1 MVDVRLVDCSDP
13 PEEQPVRP
21 IPEMM
26 FAVGEEPVGVRVLTY
41 LSSGAINNIFNA
53 LEDEEVQII
62 RRSAF
67 GKILEIV
74 DKPVFSGRFARFIL
88 SRQLKT
94 KKKHEAW
101 FRFAGKPI
109 RFSLREFA
117 IVTGL
122 PCGKFP
128 MKSKMKLKETIS
140 EKPYWPSLFGKAE
153 VATVASMIKLLTRR
167 SVADRAVRIKYA
179 CLAILSSVLLPT
191 NMKMKICREHAEAI
205 EDLDEFFS
213 YPWGR
218 LAFDMLMG
226 IIKERDEV
234 ALSQNT
240 IAVKGFAPALQL
252 VMVEAV
258 PSLTEVVQEMCSD
271 SEGDSNEEHDGM
283 SEKPNRKTLSP
294 GHARNVDK
302 ETDLRNLHRLYI
314 LVFVR
319 SIIDEDPLRPI
330 DESNLVWFDEEDDE
344 KVNNMVYLI
353 NTNFQF
359 TKSMFVGGLSKLDV
373 DRMRET
379 DNLTSKA
386 KKSKKLPVLTP
397 SNDPGYIASL
407 VIEKMKPEFQTMDG
421 NIMQA
426 CRRVDSIEGSLVGLV
441 HSVFGKLKE
450 EMLESVR
457 HLITA
462 LTKEEGAAPATIPHN
477 LTNTAVRQNGIVPDS
492 NSSPVI
498 EANDQTIRN
507 ILGNLSSYSTPPN
520 SPRLSQAENLTPKYN
535 KGGLYCEARGDNVN
549 DSFAPSAHSQNHQR
563 AVEIN
568 QPLEE
573 ENRVHGPL
581 MDMPSFS
588 LGLAQEDALNGNHGI
603 TFKECVR
610 HQPESIVKAVD
621 NIEVQ
626 HQGRKNKRQK
636 CVPHALFE
644 DYECGPEIVSRVKK
658 SQNFIFSSHERN
670 LIHRKYA
677 RLLQRVNRHFVY
689 KVGGVSVLGKDIL
702 LIAERSKF
710 LTSKVDI
717 LIRLVQ
723 YTVQQQFT
731 AHTQHRDVFLD
742 NTYASAITKTY
753 PKFCKSRKKDTYI
766 FPRGVVK
773 IFTTRDDAFLQP
785 TRYYFPLNVGKK
797 NWVGI
802 CVDHHCGKITVLDS
816 NTSLFT
822 DAMMEK
828 HLQPH
833 LLMLP
838 YLLRLSMQVSG
849 TDEPKRFAVERPKDL
864 SQTKNPSDAGLMAV
878 LFMSTHAVYGLE
890 ACKNI
895 NTDVLVE
902 AGRSAAVMAFEC
914 KDML

>member
-1 MVDVRLVDCSDP
+1 MVSVRLVDCSDP

-41 LSSGAINNIFNA
+41 LSSGAINRIFNA
-53 LEDEEVQII
+53 LEEEEVQII

-94 KKKHEAW
+94 KKKHEAL

-153 VATVASMIKLLTRR
+153 VATVASVIKLLTRR
-167 SVADRAVRIKYA
+167 TVADRVVRIKYA

-226 IIKERDEV
+226 SIKERDEV

-240 IAVKGFAPALQL
+240 IAVKGFALALQL

-258 PSLTEVVQEMCSD
+258 PSLTEVVQETCSD
-271 SEGDSNEEHDGM
+271 SEGDSDEEYDGM
-283 SEKPNRKTLSP
+283 CEKSKRKTLSP

-302 ETDLRNLHRLYI
+302 QTD
-314 LVFVR
+314 VFVR

-330 DESNLVWFDEEDDE
+330 DESNLVWSDEEDDE

-386 KKSKKLPVLTP
+386 KKSKKLPVLNT

-457 HLITA
+457 HLVT
-462 LTKEEGAAPATIPHN
+462 
-477 LTNTAVRQNGIVPDS
+477 
-492 NSSPVI
+492 
-498 EANDQTIRN
+498 
-507 ILGNLSSYSTPPN
+507 
-520 SPRLSQAENLTPKYN
+520 
-535 KGGLYCEARGDNVN
+535 
-549 DSFAPSAHSQNHQR
+549 
-563 AVEIN
+563 
-568 QPLEE
+568 
-573 ENRVHGPL
+573 
-581 MDMPSFS
+581 
-588 LGLAQEDALNGNHGI
+588 
-603 TFKECVR
+603 
-610 HQPESIVKAVD
+610 VD
-621 NIEVQ
+621 
-626 HQGRKNKRQK
+626 
-636 CVPHALFE
+636 
-644 DYECGPEIVSRVKK
+644 
-658 SQNFIFSSHERN
+658 
-670 LIHRKYA
+670 
-677 RLLQRVNRHFVY
+677 
-689 KVGGVSVLGKDIL
+689 
-702 LIAERSKF
+702 
-710 LTSKVDI
+710 
-717 LIRLVQ
+717 
-723 YTVQQQFT
+723 
-731 AHTQHRDVFLD
+731 
-742 NTYASAITKTY
+742 
-753 PKFCKSRKKDTYI
+753 
-766 FPRGVVK
+766 
-773 IFTTRDDAFLQP
+773 
-785 TRYYFPLNVGKK
+785 
-797 NWVGI
+797 
-802 CVDHHCGKITVLDS
+802 
-816 NTSLFT
+816 
-822 DAMMEK
+822 
-828 HLQPH
+828 
-833 LLMLP
+833 
-838 YLLRLSMQVSG
+838 
-849 TDEPKRFAVERPKDL
+849 
-864 SQTKNPSDAGLMAV
+864 
-878 LFMSTHAVYGLE
+878 
-890 ACKNI
+890 
-895 NTDVLVE
+895 
-902 AGRSAAVMAFEC
+902 
-914 KDML
+914 

>member
-41 LSSGAINNIFNA
+41 LSSGAINSIFNA

-62 RRSAF
+62 RRYAF
-67 GKILEIV
+67 GKILEI
-74 DKPVFSGRFARFIL
+74 
-88 SRQLKT
+88 
-94 KKKHEAW
+94 
-101 FRFAGKPI
+101 
-109 RFSLREFA
+109 
-117 IVTGL
+117 
-122 PCGKFP
+122 
-128 MKSKMKLKETIS
+128 
-140 EKPYWPSLFGKAE
+140 
-153 VATVASMIKLLTRR
+153 
-167 SVADRAVRIKYA
+167 
-179 CLAILSSVLLPT
+179 
-191 NMKMKICREHAEAI
+191 
-205 EDLDEFFS
+205 
-213 YPWGR
+213 
-218 LAFDMLMG
+218 
-226 IIKERDEV
+226 
-234 ALSQNT
+234 NT
-240 IAVKGFAPALQL
+240 IAVKGFALALQL

-271 SEGDSNEEHDGM
+271 SEGDSDEEHDGM
-283 SEKPNRKTLSP
+283 SEKPKRKTLSP

-302 ETDLRNLHRLYI
+302 QTN
-314 LVFVR
+314 VFFR

-330 DESNLVWFDEEDDE
+330 DESNLVWSDEEDDE

-373 DRMRET
+373 DRRRET

-397 SNDPGYIASL
+397 LNDPGYIASL

-457 HLITA
+457 HLITV

-520 SPRLSQAENLTPKYN
+520 SPRLSQAENPTPKYN
-535 KGGLYCEARGDNVN
+535 KGGLYYEAGGDNVN

-588 LGLAQEDALNGNHGI
+588 LGLTQEEALNGNHGI
-603 TFKECVR
+603 TFKESVR

-621 NIEVQ
+621 NIEV
-626 HQGRKNKRQK
+626 
-636 CVPHALFE
+636 
-644 DYECGPEIVSRVKK
+644 
-658 SQNFIFSSHERN
+658 
-670 LIHRKYA
+670 
-677 RLLQRVNRHFVY
+677 
-689 KVGGVSVLGKDIL
+689 GGVSVLGKDIL
-702 LIAERSKF
+702 LVERSKF
-710 LTSKVDI
+710 LTSKVVDI

-785 TRYYFPLNVGKK
+785 T
-797 NWVGI
+797 
-802 CVDHHCGKITVLDS
+802 
-816 NTSLFT
+816 
-822 DAMMEK
+822 
-828 HLQPH
+828 
-833 LLMLP
+833 
-838 YLLRLSMQVSG
+838 RLSMQVSG

>member
-1 MVDVRLVDCSDP
+1 M
-13 PEEQPVRP
+13 
-21 IPEMM
+21 
-26 FAVGEEPVGVRVLTY
+26 
-41 LSSGAINNIFNA
+41 
-53 LEDEEVQII
+53 
-62 RRSAF
+62 
-67 GKILEIV
+67 
-74 DKPVFSGRFARFIL
+74 
-88 SRQLKT
+88 
-94 KKKHEAW
+94 
-101 FRFAGKPI
+101 

-153 VATVASMIKLLTRR
+153 VATVASVIKLLTRR
-167 SVADRAVRIKYA
+167 TVADRVVRIKYA

-226 IIKERDEV
+226 SIKERDEV

-240 IAVKGFAPALQL
+240 IAVKGFALALQL

-258 PSLTEVVQEMCSD
+258 PSLTEVVQETCSD
-271 SEGDSNEEHDGM
+271 SEGDSDEEYDGM
-283 SEKPNRKTLSP
+283 SEKPKRKTLSP

-302 ETDLRNLHRLYI
+302 QTD
-314 LVFVR
+314 VFVR

-330 DESNLVWFDEEDDE
+330 DESNLVWSDEEDDE

-386 KKSKKLPVLTP
+386 KKSKKLPVLNT

-457 HLITA
+457 HLVIA
-462 LTKEEGAAPATIPHN
+462 LTKEEGAAPATIEEN

-492 NSSPVI
+492 NSSPVR
-498 EANDQTIRN
+498 EANDQTIHN

-520 SPRLSQAENLTPKYN
+520 SPRLCQGENPTPKYN
-535 KGGLYCEARGDNVN
+535 EGGLYFEAGGDNVN
-549 DSFAPSAHSQNHQR
+549 DSFALSAHSQNHQR

-573 ENRVHGPL
+573 ENRVQGPA

-588 LGLAQEDALNGNHGI
+588 LGLTQEEALNGNHGI
-603 TFKECVR
+603 TFKESVR

-621 NIEVQ
+621 NIEVR
-626 HQGRKNKRQK
+626 HQYRKSKRQK
-636 CVPHALFE
+636 CVPHALLA
-644 DYECGPEIVSRVKK
+644 DYECGPEIGSRVKK

-670 LIHRKYA
+670 QIDRKYE

-689 KVGGVSVLGKDIL
+689 KVSGVSVLGKDIL

-710 LTSKVDI
+710 LTSKVVDI

-742 NTYASAITKTY
+742 NTYASTITKTY
-753 PKFCKSRKKDTYI
+753 PKFRKSRKKNAYI

-773 IFTTRDDAFLQP
+773 IFTTREDSFLQP

-797 NWVGI
+797 HWVGI
-802 CVDHHCGKITVLDS
+802 CVDHNRGKITVLDS

-822 DAMMEK
+822 DAIMEK

-833 LLMLP
+833 LVMLS

-864 SQTKNPSDAGLMAV
+864 AQTQNPADTGLMAV

-914 KDML
+914 EDMF

>member
-1 MVDVRLVDCSDP
+1 MVSVRQVDCSDP

-26 FAVGEEPVGVRVLTY
+26 FA
-41 LSSGAINNIFNA
+41 
-53 LEDEEVQII
+53 
-62 RRSAF
+62 
-67 GKILEIV
+67 
-74 DKPVFSGRFARFIL
+74 
-88 SRQLKT
+88 
-94 KKKHEAW
+94 
-101 FRFAGKPI
+101 
-109 RFSLREFA
+109 
-117 IVTGL
+117 
-122 PCGKFP
+122 
-128 MKSKMKLKETIS
+128 
-140 EKPYWPSLFGKAE
+140 
-153 VATVASMIKLLTRR
+153 
-167 SVADRAVRIKYA
+167 
-179 CLAILSSVLLPT
+179 
-191 NMKMKICREHAEAI
+191 
-205 EDLDEFFS
+205 
-213 YPWGR
+213 
-218 LAFDMLMG
+218 
-226 IIKERDEV
+226 
-234 ALSQNT
+234 
-240 IAVKGFAPALQL
+240 L

-258 PSLTEVVQEMCSD
+258 PSLTEVVQETCSD
-271 SEGDSNEEHDGM
+271 SEGDSDEEYDGM
-283 SEKPNRKTLSP
+283 SEKPKRKTLSP

-302 ETDLRNLHRLYI
+302 QTD
-314 LVFVR
+314 VFVR

-330 DESNLVWFDEEDDE
+330 DESNLVWSDEEDDE
-344 KVNNMVYLI
+344 KVNNM
-353 NTNFQF
+353 
-359 TKSMFVGGLSKLDV
+359 
-373 DRMRET
+373 
-379 DNLTSKA
+379 KA
-386 KKSKKLPVLTP
+386 KKSKKLPVPNT

-457 HLITA
+457 HLVTA
-462 LTKEEGAAPATIPHN
+462 LTKEEGDAPATIEEN

-492 NSSPVI
+492 NSSPVR

-507 ILGNLSSYSTPPN
+507 ILGNLILYSTPPN
-520 SPRLSQAENLTPKYN
+520 SPRLCQGENPTPKYN
-535 KGGLYCEARGDNVN
+535 EGGLYFEAGGDNVN
-549 DSFAPSAHSQNHQR
+549 DSFALSAHSQNHQR

-573 ENRVHGPL
+573 ENRVQGPA

-588 LGLAQEDALNGNHGI
+588 LGLTQDEALNGNHGI
-603 TFKECVR
+603 TFKESVR

-621 NIEVQ
+621 NIEVR
-626 HQGRKNKRQK
+626 HQYRKSKRQK
-636 CVPHALFE
+636 CVPHALLA
-644 DYECGPEIVSRVKK
+644 DYECGPEIGSRVKK

-670 LIHRKYA
+670 QIDRKYE
-677 RLLQRVNRHFVY
+677 RLLQRVNRHFCAISVY

-710 LTSKVDI
+710 LTSKVVDI

-753 PKFCKSRKKDTYI
+753 SKFR
-766 FPRGVVK
+766 
-773 IFTTRDDAFLQP
+773 
-785 TRYYFPLNVGKK
+785 
-797 NWVGI
+797 I
-802 CVDHHCGKITVLDS
+802 CVDHNRGKITVLDS

-822 DAMMEK
+822 DAIMEK

-833 LLMLP
+833 LVMLP

-864 SQTKNPSDAGLMAV
+864 AQTQNPSDTGLMAV

-914 KDML
+914 EDMF